1 MTKVCLLLQ
10 DYLPDTC
17 NQWQYHRKL
26 RSCHINGLRRSHT
39 SARRAPS
46 LRRLGRVLALD
57 TRAMVNVDFSPAL
70 LLGMSLI
77 ASGLALYQ
85 LRRVQPDISRDF
97 DVIVSAVATFSG
109 GILIFQGWR
118 LDPLLLFC
126 QLLTA
131 GTALGFAVESLR
143 LRQEVRDI
151 QRSEEDPAKFSGRM
165 DGFTDSRRQPL
176 PPPQQESFRQWS
188 GSDWRESPSRQD
200 VYAPDGPSGSYSEEV
215 PGYSGR
221 DRFLDVEIE
230 SDNGYYSQGDDR
242 QTEAGRG
249 QEYTGAVADKARRP
263 GGLERWSP
271 LADTSTQDDWD

>member
-1 MTKVCLLLQ
+1 
-10 DYLPDTC
+10 
-17 NQWQYHRKL
+17 
-26 RSCHINGLRRSHT
+26 
-39 SARRAPS
+39 
-46 LRRLGRVLALD
+46 
-57 TRAMVNVDFSPAL
+57 MVNVDFSPAL

-77 ASGLALYQ
+77 AGGLALYQ

-151 QRSEEDPAKFSGRM
+151 QRSEEEPAKFSGRM
-165 DGFTDSRRQPL
+165 DGFVDSRSQPL

-188 GSDWRESPSRQD
+188 GSDWREPSTRQD
-200 VYAPDGPSGSYSEEV
+200 VYAPDGPSGSYSEEL

-221 DRFLDVEIE
+221 DRFLDVEVE
-230 SDNGYYSQGDDR
+230 SDNGYYSQEDDRPGR
-242 QTEAGRG
+242 QTEVERG
-249 QEYTGAVADKARRP
+249 QEYMGAVADKPRRP
-263 GGLERWSP
+263 GLERWSP
-271 LADTSTQDDWD
+271 LADASTQDDWD